1 MPGDVIRVCLGDIVP
16 LRWLALAQVRQPAS
30 IRRGPNV
37 VAELPEHFAS
47 HLELPCPALRPL
59 LSAFSQIV
67 VSTREVS
74 RGGITEI
81 GASERC
87 LEPAL
92 SFGKFCQD
100 DLLRGH
106 SPKPG
111 DETYLGQNP
120 DDPFRWIDLP
130 GFHSIPVIM
139 LKLVMIVMITLAEG
153 KDCEEPRVA
162 STAF

>member
-1 MPGDVIRVCLGDIVP
+1 MSSVCLGDIVP
-16 LRWLALAQVRQPAS
+16 LRWLALAQVRQPES

-37 VAELPEHFAS
+37 VAELAEHFAS
-47 HLELPCPALRPL
+47 NFDLPCPALRPL
-59 LSAFSQIV
+59 LSAFSQIL
-67 VSTREVS
+67 VSSREVS
-74 RGGITEI
+74 RGGISEI
-81 GASERC
+81 GAGERC

-92 SFGKFCQD
+92 SFGKFCHD
-100 DLLRGH
+100 DLLGGH

-139 LKLVMIVMITLAEG
+139 LKLVMIVMISFAEG